1 MDQAINKFIKHTIVN
16 LEGAL
21 MKDEDQLTLAVLVN
35 LEGVIDTYIE
45 ALEYALDNP
54 TENWYHRGL
63 GEKCTKKRLAVCLMY
78 LQTTE

>member
-1 MDQAINKFIKHTIVN
+1 MDKEINKFIKHTIVN

-21 MKDEDQLTLAVLVN
+21 MQDEDQLTLAVLVN

-54 TENWYHRGL
+54 TKN
-63 GEKCTKKRLAVCLMY
+63 
-78 LQTTE
+78 

>member
-1 MDQAINKFIKHTIVN
+1 MDKEINKFIKHTIVN

-35 LEGVIDTYIE
+35 IEGVIDSYIE

-54 TENWYHRGL
+54 PKMSDPYDRIS
-63 GEKCTKKRLAVCLMY
+63 
-78 LQTTE
+78 Q

>member
-1 MDQAINKFIKHTIVN
+1 MDQAIKKFIKHTIVN

-54 TENWYHRGL
+54 TEN
-63 GEKCTKKRLAVCLMY
+63 
-78 LQTTE
+78 